1 MSSFVPKSKYFRDM
15 ERYGEMRK
23 FTKEELAWMAAAAII
38 AECQRMARLGATV
51 SRTVKGR

>member
-23 FTKEELAWMAAAAII
+23 FTKEELAWMTAAAII
-38 AECQRMARLGATV
+38 AECQRMARLSATD